1 MKRISRLG
9 MAAAL
14 LVCTLSP
21 RMAWGQVGG
30 YGGRG
35 RGMGGLD
42 RYGPP
47 APKLPGPELD
57 GPPDSATARE
67 LLGLTQDQAAR
78 YAQAY
83 DSFMVATRP
92 QRDSA
97 RLATDK
103 MNDRLDSGDLA
114 AAMFYAERLQDLGKY
129 LRNRQDKFEDDL
141 KRLVSSDQ
149 MKSYRRWKDEQDR
162 AAEAKRREDA
172 LRWREAA
179 FGGER
184 PATAPER
191 KTVIADA
198 AGVAHADLGSQ
209 AVRVGRT
216 VYVASQLA
224 VDSAGTLVGGDLR
237 NQAERAFANLT
248 TVLRSAGASP
258 QDVVAVTIYVANY
271 RPADFAT
278 IRDAGAL
285 YFGPNPPTVTLLGVQ
300 SLGREGALVAVGAT
314 AITGASGFARGS
326 PRERER

>member
-1 MKRISRLG
+1 
-9 MAAAL
+9 
-14 LVCTLSP
+14 
-21 RMAWGQVGG
+21 
-30 YGGRG
+30 
-35 RGMGGLD
+35 MGGLD

-47 APKLPGPELD
+47 APKLPGTELD

-97 RLATDK
+97 RVATDK

-129 LRNRQDKFEDDL
+129 LKNRQDKFEDDL

-162 AAEAKRREDA
+162 AAEAKRREDG

-179 FGGER
+179 VGGGR
-184 PATAPER
+184 PAMPPDR

-198 AGVAHADLGSQ
+198 AGIEEDGNI
-209 AVRVGRT
+209 G
-216 VYVASQLA
+216 
-224 VDSAGTLVGGDLR
+224 DAGL
-237 NQAERAFANLT
+237 
-248 TVLRSAGASP
+248 
-258 QDVVAVTIYVANY
+258 Y
-271 RPADFAT
+271 RPVLYRSMRADAASSHA
-278 IRDAGAL
+278 RNASS
-285 YFGPNPPTVTLLGVQ
+285 PP
-300 SLGREGALVAVGAT
+300 
-314 AITGASGFARGS
+314 
-326 PRERER
+326 

>member
-1 MKRISRLG
+1 
-9 MAAAL
+9 
-14 LVCTLSP
+14 
-21 RMAWGQVGG
+21 
-30 YGGRG
+30 
-35 RGMGGLD
+35 
-42 RYGPP
+42 
-47 APKLPGPELD
+47 
-57 GPPDSATARE
+57 
-67 LLGLTQDQAAR
+67 
-78 YAQAY
+78 
-83 DSFMVATRP
+83 
-92 QRDSA
+92 
-97 RLATDK
+97 

-114 AAMFYAERLQDLGKY
+114 AATFYAERLQDLGKY
-129 LRNRQDKFEDDL
+129 LKSRQDKFEDDL
-141 KRLVSSDQ
+141 KRLLTSDE

-184 PATAPER
+184 PSTAPER
-191 KTVIADA
+191 KTVIGDA

-224 VDSAGTLVGGDLR
+224 LDSAGALVAGDLR

-258 QDVVAVTIYVANY
+258 QDVVALTIYVVNY

-278 IRDAGAL
+278 IRDTGAL

-300 SLGREGALVAVGAT
+300 SLGRDGALVAVGAT
-314 AITGASGFARGS
+314 AVTGAPGFARGS